1 MEDKIIEMAFSDKSR
16 WERALEKG
24 IGKGVCKKDIREL
37 CEGDTRRL
45 PIVPI

>member
-24 IGKGVCKKDIREL
+24 VRKKDIREL
-37 CEGDTRRL
+37 CEDDTRRL
-45 PIVPI
+45 PIVII